1 MDYYKE
7 SLIEFKNWVEH
18 GYAHNTYM
26 PSSFAINTAVDA
38 LERYIK
44 LCEVDCYK
52 CKHREL
58 WCYMC
63 NRHPSLSDCYE
74 ETDLDCGV

>member
-1 MDYYKE
+1 MTYKE
-7 SLIEFKNWVEH
+7 AIHWLEIELREWEIECKSIHPTKE
-18 GYAHNTYM
+18 AL
-26 PSSFAINTAVDA
+26 SIAINS
-38 LERYIK
+38 LERCIK
-44 LCEVDCYK
+44 LCEVDCGK

-74 ETDLDCGV
+74 EEN